1 MLSGSIGWFPV
12 RSARQGLHQQN
23 NASVPSYNGPVS
35 ELLKDLD
42 LEEPP
47 TDSVPEPN
55 RIEQVIVLLADAV
68 WAVVG
73 LVLWIPQIVRVVI
86 TTAIRLVHSA
96 LTRQPIDS
104 IRGPIRRVS
113 RFYVDGF
120 LTPGRSKPSGAY
132 ASREAR
138 LGRFLI
144 EAVWVIVVWMLVLRL
159 VSQQVFDNV
168 WSAMASTA
176 AKAWHLLAAL
186 AMDLVAR
193 LPEGFAA
200 IVELGTAPR
209 LILGILVILVFV
221 GGLVLGLRR
230 R

>member
-1 MLSGSIGWFPV
+1 MSD
-12 RSARQGLHQQN
+12 
-23 NASVPSYNGPVS
+23 
-35 ELLKDLD
+35 LLQDLD
-42 LEEPP
+42 LEESP
-47 TDSVPEPN
+47 TTSGPKPN
-55 RIEQVIVLLADAV
+55 RIEQVIILLADAV

-86 TTAIRLVHSA
+86 TTAVRLIHSA

-120 LTPGRSKPSGAY
+120 LTAGKPKSSGAY

-144 EAVWVIVVWMLVLRL
+144 EAIWVIVVWMLVLRL
-159 VSQQVFDNV
+159 ASQQAFDKV
-168 WSAMASTA
+168 WDAMVSTA
-176 AKAWHLLAAL
+176 TKAWDFLAAL
-186 AMDLVAR
+186 AMDLVDR
-193 LPEGFAA
+193 LPESFGTL
-200 IVELGTAPR
+200 ISLGTAPR
-209 LILGILVILVFV
+209 LILGILVILVFI
-221 GGLVLGLRR
+221 GGFVLGLRR

>member
-1 MLSGSIGWFPV
+1 MN
-12 RSARQGLHQQN
+12 Q
-23 NASVPSYNGPVS
+23 
-35 ELLKDLD
+35 LLQDLD
-42 LEEPP
+42 LEDST
-47 TDSVPEPN
+47 TDSTPKPN
-55 RIEQVIVLLADAV
+55 RIEQIIVLLADSV

-86 TTAIRLVHSA
+86 TSAIRLVHSA
-96 LTRQPIDS
+96 LTRQPIDA

-120 LTPGRSKPSGAY
+120 LTPGRSRSSGAY
-132 ASREAR
+132 ASREPR

-159 VSQQVFDNV
+159 VSQPAFDKV
-168 WSAMASTA
+168 WSAMASA
-176 AKAWHLLAAL
+176 ASKTWQLLT
-186 AMDLVAR
+186 DLMAGLLDQ
-193 LPEGFAA
+193 LPEGISALA
-200 IVELGTAPR
+200 ELGLAPR
-209 LILGILVILVFV
+209 LLLGSLVLLVFV